1 MNSTTFLGLEDR
13 LYNRVLHG
21 GVNFGIL
28 IDPLNFLPL
37 VDLNR
42 RYLTIFLDENG
53 SFLLTKAHVYGA
65 NWTTQPPT
73 SEAFSGLCHFET
85 ASGK

>member
-1 MNSTTFLGLEDR
+1 MKSTTFLGLEDR
-13 LYNRVLHG
+13 LYNRVFHG
-21 GVNFGIL
+21 DVNFGIL

-37 VDLNR
+37 ADLYR
-42 RYLTIFLDENG
+42 QYLTIFLDENG
-53 SFLLTKAHVYGA
+53 SK
-65 NWTTQPPT
+65 QPPT